1 MLSDLEAGRVKVLKG
16 LQGLEDKLGGR
27 DTPLER
33 YIQESRGARETQK
46 FYGQT
51 YSENTMLNSK
61 AIKQLIEA
69 QQLITGYIDLE
80 KQLQPA
86 GFDLSLK
93 EVHTYWGAGAIDFN
107 NKERK
112 LAATKLLKPSSDGWY
127 TLPQGCYM
135 IVYNE
140 AVKMPLNIVALARSR
155 STVLRNAAAVET
167 AVWDPGYQGR
177 SSSLLVV
184 HNPQGIRL
192 KQDARLAQ
200 LVFYSTD
207 EVEKGY
213 SGVYQNERIK

>member
-1 MLSDLEAGRVKVLKG
+1 
-16 LQGLEDKLGGR
+16 
-27 DTPLER
+27 
-33 YIQESRGARETQK
+33 
-46 FYGQT
+46 
-51 YSENTMLNSK
+51 MLNSK
-61 AIKQLIEA
+61 AIKRLIEA

-93 EVHTYWGAGAIDFN
+93 EVHAYWGTGAIDFD

-112 LAATKLLKPSSDGWY
+112 LAATRLLKPSSDKWY

-135 IVYNE
+135 IIYNE
-140 AVKMPLNIVALARSR
+140 AIKMPLNIVALARSR
-155 STVLRNAAAVET
+155 STILRNAAAVET

>member
-1 MLSDLEAGRVKVLKG
+1 
-16 LQGLEDKLGGR
+16 
-27 DTPLER
+27 
-33 YIQESRGARETQK
+33 
-46 FYGQT
+46 
-51 YSENTMLNSK
+51 MLNSK

-93 EVHTYWGAGAIDFN
+93 EVYSYWGAGAIDFN

-112 LAATKLLKPSSDGWY
+112 LAATRLLKPSSDGWY

-184 HNPQGIRL
+184 HNPQGIRV
-192 KQDARLAQ
+192 KQDARVAQ

-207 EVEKGY
+207 EVEEGY
-213 SGVYQNERIK
+213 RGVYQNERIK

>member
-1 MLSDLEAGRVKVLKG
+1 
-16 LQGLEDKLGGR
+16 
-27 DTPLER
+27 
-33 YIQESRGARETQK
+33 
-46 FYGQT
+46 
-51 YSENTMLNSK
+51 MLNSK
-61 AIKQLIEA
+61 AIRQLIET
-69 QQLITGYIDLE
+69 QQLITGYVDLE

-86 GFDLSLK
+86 GFDISLK
-93 EVHTYWGAGAIDFN
+93 EVHAYWGGGAVDFD

-112 LAATKLLKPSSDGWY
+112 LAPTRQLEADASGWY

-140 AVKMPLNIVALARSR
+140 AVKMPLNVVALARAR
-155 STVLRNAAAVET
+155 STILRNAAAIET

-184 HNPQGIRL
+184 HNPSGIKL
-192 KQDARLAQ
+192 KQNARVAQ

-213 SGVYQNERIK
+213 SGVYQNERMK

>member
-1 MLSDLEAGRVKVLKG
+1 
-16 LQGLEDKLGGR
+16 
-27 DTPLER
+27 
-33 YIQESRGARETQK
+33 
-46 FYGQT
+46 
-51 YSENTMLNSK
+51 MLNSK

-69 QQLITGYIDLE
+69 RQLITGYIDLE

-93 EVHTYWGAGAIDFN
+93 EVHTYWGAGAIDFDN
-107 NKERK
+107 RERK
-112 LAATKLLKPSSDGWY
+112 LAATRLVKPSSDGWY

-192 KQDARLAQ
+192 RQDARVAQ
-200 LVFYSTD
+200 LVVFSTD

>member
-1 MLSDLEAGRVKVLKG
+1 
-16 LQGLEDKLGGR
+16 
-27 DTPLER
+27 
-33 YIQESRGARETQK
+33 
-46 FYGQT
+46 
-51 YSENTMLNSK
+51 MLNSK

-80 KQLQPA
+80 KQLQSA

-93 EVHTYWGAGAIDFN
+93 EVHSYWGAGAIDFN

-112 LAATKLLKPSSDGWY
+112 LAATRLMKPSSDGWY
-127 TLPQGCYM
+127 TLPQGCYL

>member
-1 MLSDLEAGRVKVLKG
+1 
-16 LQGLEDKLGGR
+16 
-27 DTPLER
+27 
-33 YIQESRGARETQK
+33 
-46 FYGQT
+46 
-51 YSENTMLNSK
+51 MLNSK
-61 AIKQLIEA
+61 AIRQLIET
-69 QQLITGYIDLE
+69 QQLITGYLDLE

-93 EVHTYWGAGAIDFN
+93 EVHTYWGAGAIDFD

-112 LAATKLLKPSSDGWY
+112 LAATMLLKPSSDRWY
-127 TLPQGCYM
+127 NLPQGCYM

-184 HNPQGIRL
+184 HNPQGIRV
-192 KQDARLAQ
+192 KQDARVAQ

-207 EVEKGY
+207 EVEEGY
-213 SGVYQNERIK
+213 RGVYQNERIK